1 MTGYSEAGQ
10 ALVTSGVDKLIFVG
24 STGVGKAV
32 MRSAADTLTP
42 VVLELGGK
50 DAFIVC
56 DDADLKQV
64 SMLSGRHLCDS
75 HCFLKDRS
83 GAAALCVMCKRICSC
98 W

>member
-1 MTGYSEAGQ
+1 MTGYAEAGQ
-10 ALVTSGVDKLIFVG
+10 ALVTSGVDKLVFVG

-64 SMLSGRHLCDS
+64 SMLFGRLSVIHI
-75 HCFLKDRS
+75 
-83 GAAALCVMCKRICSC
+83 AL
-98 W
+98 